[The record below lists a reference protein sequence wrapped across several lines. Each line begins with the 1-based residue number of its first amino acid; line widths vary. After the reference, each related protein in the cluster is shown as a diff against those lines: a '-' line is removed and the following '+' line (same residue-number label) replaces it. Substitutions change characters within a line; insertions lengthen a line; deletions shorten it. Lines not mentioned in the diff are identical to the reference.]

1 MDNAPSYFKIS
12 LAATVVGKTTHHKVG
27 MVRKMKTKT
36 AQQPLFPPKD
46 YSYRKKNQ
54 LVSILHLEMLSIH
67 KIHAN

>member
-46 YSYRKKNQ
+46 YSYREKKSACQ
-54 LVSILHLEMLSIH
+54 YF
-67 KIHAN
+67 AFGDAQYP

>member
-36 AQQPLFPPKD
+36 AQPPLFPPQGLQLQ
-46 YSYRKKNQ
+46 KKKSACQ
-54 LVSILHLEMLSIH
+54 YF
-67 KIHAN
+67 AFGDAQYP